1 MVIVM
6 SDIFRSLLK
15 LSAVPARFGLVA
27 ADAAVTVGKS
37 IVEPEQTQQ
46 NHFAP
51 AARFTAAEINAAA
64 QIIKASMTIGRDTT
78 FLNLLELNFPEAT
91 IRAMAEA
98 ALIAARDVRLQAT
111 TGTGTQH

>member
-64 QIIKASMTIGRDTT
+64 QITSMTIGRDTT